1 MKLTFKT
8 TLIFL
13 AIIVLFACQ
22 TEKSKHL
29 TIGISKGIGGAGY
42 LQYTTWLKSL
52 DSTIEIENFYG
63 FSIDSAKKLLK
74 KCDGLLL
81 SGGPDVHPNF
91 YGKPEYDSLCE
102 IDNYRDTLEFA
113 LIKSALDN
121 KMPIMGICRGFQIL
135 NVALGGQLY
144 ADIPT
149 QLSQSVRHRCEN
161 KDSCLHKIN
170 FIAFDE
176 NLDFMKNH
184 LNNIIVNS
192 NHHQGVSYLAEV
204 LQPLAISDDGLI
216 EAFSWKN
223 PKGKS
228 FLLAVQWHPERL
240 SKINPNLSDSLG
252 IRFLKATRNFYK
264 TK

>member
-1 MKLTFKT
+1 MKLIFKT
-8 TLIFL
+8 ILALL
-13 AIIVLFACQ
+13 AIIIFSSCQ
-22 TEKSKHL
+22 SEKSTHL
-29 TIGISKGIGGAGY
+29 TIGISKVIGGAGY

-52 DSTIEIENFYG
+52 DSTLEIVNFYG
-63 FSIDSAKKLLK
+63 LSLDSASKLLE

-113 LIKSALDN
+113 LIKSALDK
-121 KMPIMGICRGFQIL
+121 KMPILGICRGFQIL

-149 QLSQSVRHRCEN
+149 QLSQSVNHRCEN
-161 KDSCLHKIN
+161 KDSCLHKIS
-170 FIAFDE
+170 FIAFDD
-176 NLDFMKNH
+176 NFDFMKKH

-192 NHHQGVSYLAEV
+192 NHHQGVSYLAKE

-223 PKGKS
+223 QTDKS
-228 FLLAVQWHPERL
+228 FMIAVQWHPERL
-240 SKINPNLSDSLG
+240 SKINPYLSDSLG
-252 IRFLKATRNFYK
+252 IRFLNASKIFK
-264 TK
+264 ESK